1 MGIVF
6 LLIHAG
12 NRLERVQSMER
23 LGVYELQTS
32 VEAREAERILEE
44 ERKETEAYCHRLVF
58 FAEQKEEIVENT
70 QWYRQ
75 TEADVVKLCGDSTLL
90 FPYGY
95 PLEPE
100 DTKGCL
106 IGEET
111 AVALFGGRQ
120 VIGERIGYGGE
131 QYEIR
136 GILPDENLLV
146 LQAQGETA
154 VCYAGVLGDTPAQR
168 EKAAGL
174 LQNAYGL
181 DLREVPFRFYEAVC
195 RAQIAALCMLAY
207 SGAGV
212 CLLRVLSGRGKEE
225 EPEGKGAGRGR
236 HGGKA
241 WKKVRTAVAVGGA
254 ALVAA
259 GMIYILSY
267 HAYAMPDKISD
278 LSGWGGYFG
287 GEWTEWKRFLS
298 REEIFLHRAYW

>member
-32 VEAREAERILEE
+32 VEAKEAERILEE
-44 ERKETEAYCHRLVF
+44 EREETEAYCHRLVF

-75 TEADVVKLCGDSTLL
+75 MEADVVKLCGDSTLL

-136 GILPDENLLV
+136 GILPNENLLV

-168 EKAAGL
+168 EKAAEL
-174 LQNAYGL
+174 LQNAYGF

-212 CLLRVLSGRGKEE
+212 CLLRVLSGRG
-225 EPEGKGAGRGR
+225 
-236 HGGKA
+236 GKA
-241 WKKVRTAVAVGGA
+241 WKKVRTAVAVGGV
-254 ALVAA
+254 ALAAA

-298 REEIFLHRAYW
+298 REEIFLQRAYW